1 MTSVTTVPVT
11 VDMTATGYQASAK
24 QHKWSPIE
32 VLTPIVISLDVAKN
46 QYIKTPMNE
55 EYRPN
60 CTGSRANLAYA
71 ID

>member
-24 QHKWSPIE
+24 HRKE
-32 VLTPIVISLDVAKN
+32 RRLVLLTPIVISLDVAKN

-55 EYRPN
+55 EYKPN
-60 CTGSRANLAYA
+60 CGGSRANLA
-71 ID
+71 